1 MASHSSIK
9 NQELF
14 WKFMAPPVEKSN
26 RSQQFWAVLVKL
38 VIAEAP
44 TFTESPVRG
53 QEAQPR
59 GQNQMER

>member
-1 MASHSSIK
+1 
-9 NQELF
+9 
-14 WKFMAPPVEKSN
+14 MAPPVEKSN